1 MDSLASQF
9 ALGILCLFLLPCST
23 IIARPPCSPGF
34 YVGPGNLNSG
44 PFSCGHELW
53 RQPCLCFWTLGFL
66 LSNRKEVSFVFEG
79 YNSGGG
85 CRKQHTTGAR
95 PTLVLRT
102 QEVLLYY
109 SLNKHSKVFSKPGAE
124 QAAGSRGMN
133 ETLFCLFHSFAVPS
147 GSQLEITVTM

>member
-1 MDSLASQF
+1 M
-9 ALGILCLFLLPCST
+9 
-23 IIARPPCSPGF
+23 
-34 YVGPGNLNSG
+34 GPGNLNSG

-66 LSNRKEVSFVFEG
+66 LSNRKEESFVFEG

-85 CRKQHTTGAR
+85 CRKQHTRGAR

-109 SLNKHSKVFSKPGAE
+109 SLTKHSKVFSKPGAE
-124 QAAGSRGMN
+124 QAAGSKGMN
-133 ETLFCLFHSFAVPS
+133 ETLFGLSHSFAVPS